1 MEEDIDMTIK
11 DTLEA
16 RVEKRLG
23 SAIDKAEEIIHYEAA
38 HNSELLRAL
47 DVVKKCIKTQRRVC
61 YGGTA
66 MNAILPPKH
75 RFYNPDLD
83 LPDYDFFTPDAEADV
98 SALVKVLT
106 AGGFKD
112 VYQKVGMHEGTR
124 KIMVNFSPIADI
136 TAISKGLYDIMLER
150 SFVREGI
157 RYTDPDMLRMMM
169 YLELSHPK
177 GEVDRWKK
185 VYQRLQLINQ
195 FFPAKKTMRK
205 ATARLRGS
213 AAVAAVPKAV
223 TRSVIDY
230 CIDEHRILF
239 TGPLDTFYARVINN
253 STKSFH
259 PDEHSGVIG
268 FLSSEVKK
276 DAAAV
281 SERLGATTETLYH
294 PAKGEIVPPYVEIRH
309 NGKPVVLIFQEVA
322 CHAYMSF
329 IIPADGRSIAI
340 ASLDTLINLYY
351 IIDIFTTRAKHIIE
365 GVSRKIPKFID
376 LVEKNRA
383 MKNPHIP
390 GFPISCHGYQK
401 GYATLLRE
409 KVGRIKRA
417 KESTTSL
424 TRKRKVQK

>member
-1 MEEDIDMTIK
+1 MEEDIDMTVK

-38 HNSELLRAL
+38 HNSELLKAL
-47 DVVKKCIKTQRRVC
+47 DTVKQFIKTRRRVC

-75 RFYNPDLD
+75 RFYNPELD
-83 LPDYDFFTPDAEADV
+83 LPDYDFFTPDASADV
-98 SALVKVLT
+98 EALVNLLT
-106 AGGFKD
+106 LKGFKD

-136 TAISKGLYDIMLER
+136 TAISEGLYDIMLQR

-157 RYTDPDMLRMMM
+157 HYTDPDMLRMMM
-169 YLELSHPK
+169 YRELSHPK
-177 GEVDRWKK
+177 GEVTRWNK

-195 FFPAKKTMRK
+195 FFPPKKTMRK
-205 ATARLRGS
+205 GTARKS
-213 AAVAAVPKAV
+213 AHAVAVPKEV

-230 CIDEHRILF
+230 CINENRILF
-239 TGPLDTFYARVINN
+239 TGPLDTFYASVINH
-253 STKSFH
+253 SKKSFN
-259 PDEHSGVIG
+259 PDDHSGVIG
-268 FLSSEVKK
+268 FLSSDVKK
-276 DAAAV
+276 DSTAV
-281 SERLGATTETLYH
+281 CDLLGPETETLYH
-294 PAKGEIVPPYVEIRH
+294 PAKGEIVPPYVEIRYH
-309 NGKPVVLIFQEVA
+309 GKPVVLIFQEVA

-329 IIPADGRSIAI
+329 TIPADGRNIAI

-351 IIDIFTTRAKHIIE
+351 VIDIFTVRANHLIE
-365 GVSRKIPKFID
+365 GVAKKIPKFVQ
-376 LVEKNRA
+376 LVEKNRSL
-383 MKNPHIP
+383 KNPHIP

-409 KVGRIKRA
+409 KVNRIQREKKIIA
-417 KESTTSL
+417 AMGS
-424 TRKRKVQK
+424 TRKRRTQK